1 MLFCP
6 AFAGMQLLSSRLTS
20 TQVQLSSREVT
31 DCMSRVVALLL
42 LCLVSVLFALLRKYR
57 TFITSNAVF
66 KYSYYP
72 ASVLLVIL
80 AVNYVLVILGADRL
94 YFVQQAVYGLS
105 LGSVYAL
112 IALGYTMVY
121 GIIKL
126 INFAHGDIYMVGAY
140 AGFYSVTV
148 LNLSFI
154 PALIISMVAAAVTGV
169 LVERIAYK
177 PLRNSPRITLLITAI
192 GMSLLLENV
201 GQKVFSSTP
210 RTYPTM
216 FTGSYD
222 VFGVSVDLSRI
233 IVFAIT
239 LLLMLALQ
247 YFVTYTKPGRAMR
260 AVSQDRDAARLMGI
274 NIDRVI
280 AITFAVGSALAG
292 AAGVLVGIIFPQIKP
307 TMGIMPG
314 LKAFV
319 AAVIGGIG
327 VIPGAMLGGM
337 IIGVSENLVTA
348 YLSSSWRD
356 AIAFG
361 LLILILLAKPSGI
374 LGKNTR
380 EKV

>member
-1 MLFCP
+1 MSRVAALLVFIVACVF
-6 AFAGMQLLSSRLTS
+6 FALLQRSRPRLLSSP
-20 TQVQLSSREVT
+20 
-31 DCMSRVVALLL
+31 
-42 LCLVSVLFALLRKYR
+42 
-57 TFITSNAVF
+57 AVR
-66 KYSYYP
+66 YSYYP
-72 ASVLLVIL
+72 ASILLAIVALNCLLIS
-80 AVNYVLVILGADRL
+80 VGTDRM
-94 YFVQQAVYGLS
+94 YFLQQAVYGLS

-121 GIIKL
+121 GIIRL

-140 AGFYSVTV
+140 AGYLALTS
-148 LNLSFI
+148 LNLPFI
-154 PALIISMVAAAVTGV
+154 PALIVAMAVAALLGV

-192 GMSLLLENV
+192 GMSLLIENV
-201 GQKVFSSTP
+201 WQKVFSSTP
-210 RTYPTM
+210 RTYPNI
-216 FTGSYD
+216 FAGSYNILGISID
-222 VFGVSVDLSRI
+222 QSRL
-233 IVFAIT
+233 IVFIVT
-239 LLLMLALQ
+239 ILLMLGLQ
-247 YFVTYTKPGRAMR
+247 YFVTYTRPGMAMR

-274 NIDRVI
+274 DIDRVI

-327 VIPGAMLGGM
+327 VIPGAMLGGL

-348 YLSSSWRD
+348 YVSSSWRD

-361 LLILILLAKPSGI
+361 LLILILLVKPSGI
-374 LGKNTR
+374 LGRHTR

>member
-1 MLFCP
+1 
-6 AFAGMQLLSSRLTS
+6 
-20 TQVQLSSREVT
+20 
-31 DCMSRVVALLL
+31 MSRVVALVL
-42 LCLVSVLFALLRKYR
+42 LCLVVALFALLRKYR
-57 TFITSNAVF
+57 AVVVSNTAF

-72 ASVLLVIL
+72 ASALLVIL
-80 AVNYVLVILGADRL
+80 AVNFLLVAIGADRL
-94 YFVQQAVYGLS
+94 FFVQQAVYGLS

-121 GIIKL
+121 GVIKL

-140 AGFYSVTV
+140 AGYYAVTA
-148 LNLSFI
+148 LNLSFV
-154 PALIISMVAAAVTGV
+154 PALVVAMAVSAVTGV

-177 PLRNSPRITLLITAI
+177 PLRDSPRITLLITAI
-192 GMSLLLENV
+192 GMSLLLENL
-201 GQKVFSSTP
+201 GQKVFTSTP
-210 RTYPTM
+210 RTYPSM
-216 FTGSYD
+216 FTGSYN

-233 IVFAIT
+233 IVFVVTI
-239 LLLMLALQ
+239 LLMLALQ

-274 NIDRVI
+274 DIDRVI
-280 AITFAVGSALAG
+280 AATFAVGSALAG
-292 AAGVLVGIIFPQIKP
+292 AAGVLVGIVFPQIRP
-307 TMGIMPG
+307 TMGVMPG

-327 VIPGAMLGGM
+327 IIPGAMLGGM

-348 YLSSSWRD
+348 YISSSWRD

-361 LLILILLAKPSGI
+361 FLILILLAKPTGI
-374 LGKNTR
+374 LGKHTR